1 MPGFCPKSS
10 LPSIAAVCFLPTG
23 AKATCISAQRAVFEK
38 TLAALDPLGCLTI
51 YIFSN
56 VILSPYLLTPTITTQ
71 VCEKQNKKKKAS
83 FFCQQGCD
91 EEKLAVCWGRR
102 VAPGL
107 SWIHTLV
114 SCNIPLRFPCCRHA
128 RPQVPECPGWE
139 GLPAP
144 CLALYLQLFARILL
158 GAAFP
163 AAHPEKDFCTRDW
176 S

>member
-1 MPGFCPKSS
+1 MPQVLTSKHSC
-10 LPSIAAVCFLPTG
+10 VCFLPTG
-23 AKATCISAQRAVFEK
+23 AKATCISPQRAVFEK

-91 EEKLAVCWGRR
+91 EAKLAVCWDRR

-107 SWIHTLV
+107 SWMHMLV
-114 SCNIPLRFPCCRHA
+114 SCSIPLRFPCCRA
-128 RPQVPECPGWE
+128 RTSTGPRVPRLGRPACSMPRIVPAALCTHPPGCCLPSSSPRE
-139 GLPAP
+139 GL
-144 CLALYLQLFARILL
+144 LY
-158 GAAFP
+158 
-163 AAHPEKDFCTRDW
+163 T
-176 S
+176 